1 MLRTGELDEKVLIVL
16 LLLIIDDLDADR
28 LERDARCEHDEA
40 FSLNTVELSATL
52 RNRVTQRNHSGTH
65 ISALT
70 ERDALREAP
79 RE

>member
-16 LLLIIDDLDADR
+16 LLIIVDDLDADR

-52 RNRVTQRNHSGTH
+52 RNRGHSKKP
-65 ISALT
+65 L
-70 ERDALREAP
+70 RDAHQQRET
-79 RE
+79 R